1 MGGWLALLLL
11 LLLLCRVCVLAM
23 GGTQSRYSSKNPRLR
38 YRTPTA
44 MLNAYALPLSHNLPQ
59 TLERKP
65 LRGRLRAWFTA
76 PPSSPSVVP
85 RPTGVERTPRHT
97 LRARKEKKT
106 KEPGESGESTVFE
119 TDNGREHDRNKYKSN
134 KTHTATSE

>member
-1 MGGWLALLLL
+1 MGRWLSLLLL

-23 GGTQSRYSSKNPRLR
+23 GGNKAVVVKTQLAADSGTQTSSR
-38 YRTPTA
+38 PTQG
-44 MLNAYALPLSHNLPQ
+44 LVYCSTVP
-59 TLERKP
+59 
-65 LRGRLRAWFTA
+65 
-76 PPSSPSVVP
+76 PSVVP
-85 RPTGVERTPRHT
+85 RPTRVEQTPRHT
-97 LRARKEKKT
+97 LRAREEKKKT